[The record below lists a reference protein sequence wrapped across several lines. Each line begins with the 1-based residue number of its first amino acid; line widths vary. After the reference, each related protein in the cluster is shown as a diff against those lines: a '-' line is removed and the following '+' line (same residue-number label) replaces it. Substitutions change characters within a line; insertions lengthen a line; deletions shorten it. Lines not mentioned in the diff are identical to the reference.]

1 MTRIVI
7 NDRLYE
13 YVKSENETCYSCDF
27 YNSKDKECMVRVN
40 GTRLAVD
47 CQYPSLDVNFQKRE
61 VPSLSGYNFNFIVN
75 NKYICRNGEVADY
88 MGLSNSSINHKFMI
102 GDNFYLTDHN
112 GACSV
117 LAEEPYDI
125 IGTFK
130 VQPDSVTKEEA
141 EMEGVIFTDEELL
154 EEGLLEEGLLEEG
167 LLEEG
172 LSELLGE
179 ELGFKSSKEMFEYLL
194 DGGVV
199 DFGIVNLVTVNEFGE
214 LIDYEDKHRLGFGF
228 NLLVSMT
235 SQGKKYQI
243 PLWYMQEFKPCL
255 CKVGYYPVADLP
267 MENCEIAVVNR
278 YCTLTK
284 IFHAGNDLYVKQ
296 YRYAIP
302 LTQVEVDKYIN
313 G

>member
-27 YNSKDKECMVRVN
+27 YNSKARECMVKVN
-40 GTRLAVD
+40 GTNLAVD

-61 VPSLSGYNFNFIVN
+61 VPSLSGYNFEFIVN

-88 MGLSNSSINHKFMI
+88 MGLSKSNMTIHTFMI
-102 GDNFYLTDHN
+102 GDNFYFETYHN
-112 GACSV
+112 GACSNLV
-117 LAEEPYDI
+117 EEPHDI

-130 VQPDSVTKEEA
+130 VQPDSVTKVKEEV
-141 EMEGVIFTDEELL
+141 EMEVIFTDEEL
-154 EEGLLEEGLLEEG
+154 EEEELIEE
-167 LLEEG
+167 
-172 LSELLGE
+172 E
-179 ELGFKSSKEMFEYLL
+179 ELGFKSSKEMFAYLIN
-194 DGGVV
+194 GGVV
-199 DFGIVNLVTVNEFGE
+199 NFGKKSLVTVNELGE
-214 LIDYEDKHRLGFGF
+214 LIDYEDKHRLGFDF
-228 NLLVSMT
+228 NLLVGMA
-235 SQGKKYQI
+235 SQGKRYQI

-284 IFHAGNDLYVKQ
+284 IFYVGNEPYVKQ

-302 LTQVEVDKYIN
+302 LTQVEVNKYIN